1 MDNKNK
7 LLERKDID
15 KEYKWD
21 VESLYENLD
30 AWEEDYKLV
39 EKKVEEFLG
48 YKSRLKE
55 GPETLLEALRARDN
69 IFRILGNLYSYASL
83 KLDEDT
89 RDSKYQALS
98 DKAFRLY
105 IASQEKMAFFTP
117 EVLEFTKEEIEDFFK
132 RNKDLCLY
140 RQEIKETLRRKD
152 HILSPREEAIMS
164 KASEM
169 ASNSENVFSM
179 LNNADLKFPSIKN
192 EEGEEVEITHG
203 NYISLMMSKDRAVR
217 KNAFEQMY
225 SVYMGLKNT
234 FAAVLDG
241 ELKANKFFAEMRGY
255 KNTMEASLDENNIS
269 VDVYNNLIATIHE
282 NMEPMYKYVKIRKRA
297 MDLDEIH
304 MYDIY
309 NPIVKDYD
317 FKYSFEEAKELI
329 EKALEPLGEEYLEI
343 VREGFNSRWI
353 DVYENVG
360 KRSGGYSGGSYDSK
374 PFILLNY
381 KDTIDSVFTTAHE
394 MGHSIHSYLSRK
406 NQPFIYSSYGIFVA
420 EVASTVN
427 EVLLINYLLE
437 NAKTKSEK
445 AYLLGHFIDAFRAT
459 VYRQTMFA
467 EFEKIIN
474 EYVEAGGALTADY
487 LNDEYKK
494 LNRLYFGE
502 EMVLDDEIDHEWSRI
517 PHFYYNYYVY
527 QYATGYS
534 AAVSIASKIL
544 AKEEGIVDRYI
555 KFLSSGSSDYPLNI
569 LKDLGVNMEEKTP
582 VENAIKVFSD
592 LVDELDKLI

>member
-1 MDNKNK
+1 MDNK
-7 LLERKDID
+7 LLERKDIEE
-15 KEYKWD
+15 KYKWD
-21 VESLYENLD
+21 VGSLYKDLEL
-30 AWEEDYKLV
+30 WEEDYK
-39 EKKVEEFLG
+39 KVASKVKEFLT
-48 YKSRLKE
+48 YKGRLKE
-55 GPETLLEALRARDN
+55 SPEILLEALRERDE
-69 IFRILGNLYSYASL
+69 IFRVLGNLYSYASL
-83 KLDEDT
+83 RHDEDT
-89 RDSKYQALS
+89 RNSKYQALS

-105 IASQEKMAFFTP
+105 IGSQEDMAFFTP
-117 EVLEFTKEEIEDFFK
+117 EILEFTGEEIEDFFK
-132 RNKDLCLY
+132 KSEGLKLY
-140 RQEIKETLRRKD
+140 RQEIRETLRRKD

-179 LNNADLKFPSIKN
+179 LNNADLKFPKIKN
-192 EEGEEVEITHG
+192 EKGEEVEITHG
-203 NYISLMMSKDRAVR
+203 NYIGLMMSKDRAVR
-217 KNAFEQMY
+217 KDAFEKMY

-241 ELKANKFFAEMRGY
+241 ELKANKFFADMRGY
-255 KNTMEASLDENNIS
+255 KTTMEASLDENNIS
-269 VDVYNNLIATIHE
+269 VDVYNSLIESIHN
-282 NMEPMYKYVKIRKRA
+282 NMEPMYKYINIRKRA
-297 MDLDEIH
+297 MNIDEIH

-309 NPIVKDYD
+309 NPIVEDYD
-317 FKYSFEEAKELI
+317 FNYSFEEAKALI
-329 EKALEPLGEEYLEI
+329 EKALAPLGEDYLKI

-394 MGHSIHSYLSRK
+394 MGHSIHSYLSNK
-406 NQPFIYSSYGIFVA
+406 NQPFVYSGYSIFVA

-427 EVLLINYLLE
+427 EVLLINYLLK
-437 NAKTKSEK
+437 NAKDKSEK
-445 AYLLGHFIDAFRAT
+445 IYLLGHFIDAFRAT

-474 EYVEAGGALTADY
+474 EYIASGGALTADY
-487 LNDEYKK
+487 LNEEYKK

-502 EMVLDDEIDHEWSRI
+502 EMVLDDEISHEWSRI

-534 AAVSIASKIL
+534 AAVSIASRIL
-544 AKEEGIVDRYI
+544 KGEEGIVEKYI

-569 LKDLGVNMEEKTP
+569 LKELGVDMEKKDTVEK
-582 VENAIKVFSD
+582 AIEVFAG